1 MNFLNT
7 IPLPFWLLTLVP
19 LAIFL
24 LNRRQKQLVRFSS
37 IKFLLK
43 LKTDEINRIKLLNII
58 LLIIRTLIILII
70 LLIIM
75 RPYYNNMA
83 LPADFSDQKIHN
95 FILIDDSFYNK
106 YGFYDDDLRFGYID
120 KTVSKIA
127 AQYKDNTK
135 LTISS
140 INKGLIF
147 DGFNKDEV
155 IYADL
160 DKQIFNYN
168 NNNVF
173 YKQELNNINNLH
185 LISNLNKNFINHI
198 NDSVSSK
205 FDNFYNIYYYNLPS
219 IDSNIYIS
227 NVKLIDKDYN
237 NYKFS
242 YEVGSLGFPD
252 KDLNLSVYKN
262 DYSYDNQLQISQR
275 IPIFSEKITIGQNT
289 ILSDTLELNYQP
301 NYLSEIVFKLEN
313 IDKSDFDDN
322 LYEDNQFSFINNRL
336 KNVSTTVFF
345 NDENEKKYISNILNS
360 FKILTENIDSS
371 FFKVNFINESEF
383 NKFSKEV
390 IESDVFIFLGYNL
403 FSNISIDIFDSFEDR
418 NVHLLVFPSNRD
430 LEKDKFN
437 LVINDSLNV
446 NLNRVKNLEGN
457 FDTLYFNKEA
467 FNYLKDVNKD
477 KLKLNSYFTHDYNE
491 NSNFST
497 RIDNSIWSTYSD
509 KFIKIDLFGF
519 MVDKGNSFFSDK
531 SLLAV
536 PLIYDVIMN
545 QKLNFNKNN
554 LVLNKQNT
562 ISNHIKRYQLKDI
575 FNDSITFVDN
585 KMPIFKKNNTKLLF
599 EENIIIDLYSFNPP
613 YLSND
618 SFYEKTILEEQITDN
633 IINIPEFLNNSNNT
647 LSTLSINELTKYL
660 IFLLFILLFIEM
672 ALSNVKTSSRND

>member
-83 LPADFSDQKIHN
+83 LPADFSDRKIHN

-106 YGFYDDDLRFGYID
+106 YGFYDDDLRFNYID

-160 DKQIFNYN
+160 DKQIFNYTN
-168 NNNVF
+168 NNIF

-205 FDNFYNIYYYNLPS
+205 FDNFYNVYYYNLPS

-237 NYKFS
+237 NYKFR
-242 YEVGSLGFPD
+242 YEIGSLGFPD

-262 DYSYDNQLQISQR
+262 DYSI
-275 IPIFSEKITIGQNT
+275 
-289 ILSDTLELNYQP
+289 
-301 NYLSEIVFKLEN
+301 
-313 IDKSDFDDN
+313 
-322 LYEDNQFSFINNRL
+322 
-336 KNVSTTVFF
+336 
-345 NDENEKKYISNILNS
+345 
-360 FKILTENIDSS
+360 
-371 FFKVNFINESEF
+371 
-383 NKFSKEV
+383 
-390 IESDVFIFLGYNL
+390 
-403 FSNISIDIFDSFEDR
+403 
-418 NVHLLVFPSNRD
+418 
-430 LEKDKFN
+430 
-437 LVINDSLNV
+437 
-446 NLNRVKNLEGN
+446 
-457 FDTLYFNKEA
+457 
-467 FNYLKDVNKD
+467 
-477 KLKLNSYFTHDYNE
+477 
-491 NSNFST
+491 
-497 RIDNSIWSTYSD
+497 
-509 KFIKIDLFGF
+509 
-519 MVDKGNSFFSDK
+519 
-531 SLLAV
+531 
-536 PLIYDVIMN
+536 
-545 QKLNFNKNN
+545 
-554 LVLNKQNT
+554 
-562 ISNHIKRYQLKDI
+562 
-575 FNDSITFVDN
+575 
-585 KMPIFKKNNTKLLF
+585 
-599 EENIIIDLYSFNPP
+599 
-613 YLSND
+613 
-618 SFYEKTILEEQITDN
+618 
-633 IINIPEFLNNSNNT
+633 
-647 LSTLSINELTKYL
+647 
-660 IFLLFILLFIEM
+660 
-672 ALSNVKTSSRND
+672 

>member
-19 LAIFL
+19 IAIFL

-43 LKTDEINRIKLLNII
+43 LKTDEINRIKLLNVI

-75 RPYYNNMA
+75 RPYYNDMA
-83 LPADFSDQKIHN
+83 LPTDFSDQKIHN

-106 YGFYDDDLRFGYID
+106 YGFYDDDLRFDYINE
-120 KTVSKIA
+120 TVSKIA

-168 NNNVF
+168 NNDLF

-237 NYKFS
+237 NYIFS
-242 YEVGSLGFPD
+242 YEVGSVGFPD

-262 DYSYDNQLQISQR
+262 DYSYNNQLQISQR
-275 IPIFSEKITIGQNT
+275 IPIFSEKITISQNT
-289 ILSDTLELNYQP
+289 ILSDTLELNYQQ

-313 IDKSDFDDN
+313 LDKGNFEDN
-322 LYEDNQFSFINNRL
+322 LLEDNQFSFINNKL
-336 KNVSTTVFF
+336 KNIVTTVFF
-345 NDENEKKYISNILNS
+345 NDENEKKYIGNILNS
-360 FKILTENIDSS
+360 FRILTENIDSS
-371 FFKVNFINESEF
+371 FFKVNFINESDF
-383 NKFSKEV
+383 NKYSKEIV
-390 IESDVFIFLGYNL
+390 ESDVFIFLGYTL
-403 FSNISIDIFDSFEDR
+403 FSNISNDIFDSLDDKSI
-418 NVHLLVFPSNRD
+418 HLLVFPSNSD
-430 LEKDKFN
+430 LKKDKFN
-437 LVINDSLNV
+437 LIVNDSLNV
-446 NLNRVKNLEGN
+446 NVKRVKNLESN

-467 FNYLKDVNKD
+467 FNYLKDFNKD

-509 KFIKIDLFGF
+509 KFVKLDLFGF

-554 LVLNKQNT
+554 LLLNKQNT
-562 ISNHIKRYQLKDI
+562 ISNHIKNYQLKDI
-575 FNDSITFVDN
+575 FNDSITFVNN

-618 SFYEKTILEEQITDN
+618 SYYEKTILEEQVTDN
-633 IINIPEFLNNSNNT
+633 IINIPEFLNYRNNT
-647 LSTLSINELTKYL
+647 LSVLSINELTKYL

>member
-7 IPLPFWLLTLVP
+7 IPLPFWLLTLIP

-205 FDNFYNIYYYNLPS
+205 FDNFYNVYYYNLPS

-237 NYKFS
+237 NYKFT

-262 DYSYDNQLQISQR
+262 DYFYDNQLQISQR

-313 IDKSDFDDN
+313 IDKSDFYDN

-345 NDENEKKYISNILNS
+345 NVENEKKYISNILNS

-477 KLKLNSYFTHDYNE
+477 KLKLNSYFTHGYNK

-509 KFIKIDLFGF
+509 EFIKIDLFGF

-647 LSTLSINELTKYL
+647 LPTLSINELTKYL

>member
-70 LLIIM
+70 LLIIT
-75 RPYYNNMA
+75 RPYNNDMA
-83 LPADFSDQKIHN
+83 LPEEFSDRKIHN

-106 YGFYDDDLRFGYID
+106 YGFYDNDLRFNYIN

-127 AQYKDNTK
+127 AQYKDYTK

-160 DKQIFNYN
+160 DEQIVNYN
-168 NNNVF
+168 NNDIF
-173 YKQELNNINNLH
+173 YKQDLNNINNLH

-205 FDNFYNIYYYNLPS
+205 FNNFFNVYYYNLPS

-237 NYKFS
+237 NYRFR
-242 YEVGSLGFPD
+242 YEIGSLGFPD

-262 DYSYDNQLQISQR
+262 DYSYNNQLQISQR
-275 IPIFSEKITIGQNT
+275 IPIFSEKITINQNA
-289 ILSDTLELNYQP
+289 ILSDTLDLNYQQ

-313 IDKSDFDDN
+313 VDKSDFDDN

-336 KNVSTTVFF
+336 KNISTTVFF
-345 NDENEKKYISNILNS
+345 NDENEKIYISNILNS

-371 FFKVNFINESEF
+371 FFKVNFINESDF

-403 FSNISIDIFDSFEDR
+403 FSNISTDIFDSFEDR
-418 NVHLLVFPSNRD
+418 SVHLLVFPSNRD

-437 LVINDSLNV
+437 LIVNDSLNV
-446 NLNRVKNLEGN
+446 NVKRVNNLDNN
-457 FDTLYFNKEA
+457 FDTLYFNKEE
-467 FNYLKDVNKD
+467 FNYLKDVSKD

-497 RIDNSIWSTYSD
+497 KVNNSIWSSYTN
-509 KFIKIDLFGF
+509 KLFKLDLFGF
-519 MVDKGNSFFSDK
+519 IVDKGNSFFSDK

-554 LVLNKQNT
+554 LLLNKQNT
-562 ISNHIKRYQLKDI
+562 ISNHIKKYQLKDI
-575 FNDSITFVDN
+575 FNDSITFIND

-599 EENIIIDLYSFNPP
+599 EENKIIDLYSFNPP

-618 SFYEKTILEEQITDN
+618 SYYEKTILEEQVSDN
-633 IINIPEFLNNSNNT
+633 IIYIPEFLNNSNNT
-647 LSTLSINELTKYL
+647 LSMLSINELTKYL
-660 IFLLFILLFIEM
+660 IFLLFILIFIEM
-672 ALSNVKTSSRND
+672 VLSNVKTSSRND

>member
-19 LAIFL
+19 IAIFL

-43 LKTDEINRIKLLNII
+43 LKTDEINRIKLLNVI

-75 RPYYNNMA
+75 RPYYNDMA

-106 YGFYDDDLRFGYID
+106 YGFYDDDLRFDYINE
-120 KTVSKIA
+120 TVSKIA

-168 NNNVF
+168 NNDLF

-237 NYKFS
+237 NYIFS

-262 DYSYDNQLQISQR
+262 DYSYNNQLQISQR
-275 IPIFSEKITIGQNT
+275 IPIFSEKITISQNT
-289 ILSDTLELNYQP
+289 ILSDTLELNYQQ

-313 IDKSDFDDN
+313 LDKGNFEDN
-322 LYEDNQFSFINNRL
+322 LLEDNQFSFINNKL
-336 KNVSTTVFF
+336 KNIVTTVFF
-345 NDENEKKYISNILNS
+345 NDENEKKYIGNILNS
-360 FKILTENIDSS
+360 FRILTENIDSS
-371 FFKVNFINESEF
+371 FFKVNFINESDF
-383 NKFSKEV
+383 NKYSKEIV
-390 IESDVFIFLGYNL
+390 ESDVFIFLGYNL
-403 FSNISIDIFDSFEDR
+403 FSNISIDIFDSLEDK
-418 NVHLLVFPSNRD
+418 NVHLLVFPSNSD
-430 LEKDKFN
+430 LKKDKFN
-437 LVINDSLNV
+437 LIVNDSLNV
-446 NLNRVKNLEGN
+446 NVKRVKNLESN

-467 FNYLKDVNKD
+467 FNYLKDFNKD

-509 KFIKIDLFGF
+509 KFVKLDLFGF

-554 LVLNKQNT
+554 LLLNKQNT
-562 ISNHIKRYQLKDI
+562 ISNHIKNYQLKDI
-575 FNDSITFVDN
+575 FNDSITFVNN

-618 SFYEKTILEEQITDN
+618 SYYEKTILEEQVTDN
-633 IINIPEFLNNSNNT
+633 IINIPEFLNYRNNT
-647 LSTLSINELTKYL
+647 LSVLSINELTKYL